1 MDPSAPRAL
10 DQDEALSFD
19 TAHLGLE
26 TRDDVDLGFMR
37 WLTIGVPGQDS
48 SLQLELV
55 GGRQHDPATAAQ
67 VRGLVTKGALGGRRE
82 HPGAGPAALRH
93 RRRDP

>member
-1 MDPSAPRAL
+1 MDPPAPRAP
-10 DQDEALSFD
+10 DQDEAPSFD

-26 TRDDVDLGFMR
+26 ARDDIDLGFMR

-48 SLQLELV
+48 SLLLELV
-55 GGRQHDPATAAQ
+55 GGPQHDPATAQ
-67 VRGLVTKGALGGRRE
+67 VRDLVTKGALGRRRD

-93 RRRDP
+93 RLRDP